1 MGESGEQGQDKGKW
15 GGSQGADR
23 SEIFI
28 NHMSL

>member
-23 SEIFI
+23 SEILI
-28 NHMSL
+28 NEII